1 MFELVLRS
9 AVLNSSCSDTLSPFL
24 CLGTLKNFEKS
35 NPDRLMEANGGYFT
49 EFVWV
54 FCTYFGS
61 QYYVKVKK
69 SWHCLKKLA
78 LLFA

>member
-1 MFELVLRS
+1 
-9 AVLNSSCSDTLSPFL
+9 
-24 CLGTLKNFEKS
+24 
-35 NPDRLMEANGGYFT
+35 MEANGGYFT

-69 SWHCLKKLA
+69 KLA
-78 LLFA
+78 LLEKVGTAFRIG